1 MSLSF
6 YDPYLKALEAEL
18 KEVFAPREGFLYDV
32 LRYHM
37 GWIDQQ
43 GAAED
48 TPLPFHFQ
56 SVLALLTCEALSG
69 DFHAALPSAA
79 GIELVLNFVAV
90 HSDVQSAR
98 LQAAVRPSVWWI
110 WGPAQA
116 INAGDGLHALG
127 RTTIM
132 RLAQR
137 DVPADRVLR
146 AVASLDRACLTMC
159 EGQYMDL
166 EFQDQLM
173 VTSHA
178 YYDMIRRKTAAL
190 AECSAE
196 LGAIAAGGD
205 DGVCEAFR
213 EIGATL
219 AMAWQ
224 INQDVADLW
233 GQHGDGMTPSNVL
246 DKKKSLPLIHALENA
261 PISSKRELGN
271 IYMKRVLQPEDV
283 AQIITILDESGSR
296 QFSLDKARE
305 LAQQAIERLDGSG
318 LAQERLM
325 PLRLLCQ
332 QELDGGT
339 HG

>member
-1 MSLSF
+1 MSLSS
-6 YDPYLKALEAEL
+6 YEPYLRALEAEL
-18 KEVFAPREGFLYDV
+18 KEVFASREGFLYDV

-43 GAAED
+43 GTAED

-56 SVLALLTCEALSG
+56 PVLALLSCEALSG
-69 DFHAALPSAA
+69 GFRDALPGAA
-79 GIELVLNFVAV
+79 GVELVLNFTAV

-98 LQAAVRPSVWWI
+98 SQAAERPSVWWI

-137 DVPADRVLR
+137 GVPADRALR
-146 AVASLDRACLTMC
+146 AVASLDRACLTLC

-166 EFQDQLM
+166 EFQNQLM

-205 DGVCEAFR
+205 DGACETFR
-213 EIGATL
+213 EIGSNL

-224 INQDVADLW
+224 INQDVSDLW
-233 GQHGDGMTPSNVL
+233 GKHGDGMTPSNVL

-261 PISSKRELGN
+261 PVSSKRELGN

-283 AQIITILDESGSR
+283 SQVITILDESGSR
-296 QFSLDKARE
+296 LFALDKSRE
-305 LAQQAIERLDGSG
+305 LAQQAIELVDASG
-318 LAQERLM
+318 LSQERLTL
-325 PLRLLCQ
+325 LRLLCQ
-332 QELDGGT
+332 QELEGGT

>member
-1 MSLSF
+1 
-6 YDPYLKALEAEL
+6 
-18 KEVFAPREGFLYDV
+18 
-32 LRYHM
+32 
-37 GWIDQQ
+37 
-43 GAAED
+43 
-48 TPLPFHFQ
+48 
-56 SVLALLTCEALSG
+56 
-69 DFHAALPSAA
+69 
-79 GIELVLNFVAV
+79 
-90 HSDVQSAR
+90 
-98 LQAAVRPSVWWI
+98 
-110 WGPAQA
+110 
-116 INAGDGLHALG
+116 
-127 RTTIM
+127 
-132 RLAQR
+132 
-137 DVPADRVLR
+137 
-146 AVASLDRACLTMC
+146 
-159 EGQYMDL
+159 
-166 EFQDQLM
+166 
-173 VTSHA
+173 
-178 YYDMIRRKTAAL
+178 
-190 AECSAE
+190 
-196 LGAIAAGGD
+196 
-205 DGVCEAFR
+205 
-213 EIGATL
+213 L

-318 LAQERLM
+318 LAQERLT